1 MVTIFDEE
9 EVYTVADAS
18 TNELNEFVESITM
31 TQLELLTEFFN
42 SIPALE
48 IDVESNCNKCQRD
61 ITTKLRGLN
70 SFF

>member
-9 EVYTVADAS
+9 EVYPTVDTL

-42 SIPALE
+42 SIPA
-48 IDVESNCNKCQRD
+48 IRDRCRESM
-61 ITTKLRGLN
+61 
-70 SFF
+70 